1 MYENICSASTKAMN
15 KYFGQPHQDK
25 GTIQMIPEPLTICRN
40 AWGTPHPLEFTMSL
54 SSSTSQA

>member
-1 MYENICSASTKAMN
+1 MN

-25 GTIQMIPEPLTICRN
+25 GTIQMIPEPLTICWN
-40 AWGTPHPLEFTMSL
+40 AGGTPHPLEFPMSL